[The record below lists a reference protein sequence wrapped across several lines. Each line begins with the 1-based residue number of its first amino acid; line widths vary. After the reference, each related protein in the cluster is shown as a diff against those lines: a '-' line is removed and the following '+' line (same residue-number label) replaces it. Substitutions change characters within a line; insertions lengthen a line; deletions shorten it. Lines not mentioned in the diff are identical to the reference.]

1 MKKILITGANS
12 YIGMNFA
19 KYAEAFYSTE
29 LTTEA
34 ISLRE
39 NSWKDKNFGEYDV
52 VLHVAGIAHVDLGD
66 HDEEIRKKY
75 ISVNTDLA
83 VETCKKAKREG
94 VKQFV
99 FMSSSCVYGD
109 NNIFINKRV
118 ITEQTT
124 PDPDS
129 YYGESK
135 LLAEEGLMALTD
147 ESFTVTIIRTPMVY
161 GKGSKGNYPVL
172 AKLALKTPVFPAFN
186 NERSMIYIENLTEF
200 LSQITLKCRGG
211 IFWPQNAEYTGT
223 SDLVRKVSRI
233 HGHKILI
240 TGLFNWAIYA
250 TACFPGKIGR
260 LTRKA
265 FGSLCYERSMS
276 VYDFDYCVVGFEESI
291 KRTENTSSF

>member
-39 NSWKDKNFGEYDV
+39 NSWMDKDFGEYDA

-66 HDEEIRKKY
+66 NDKEIRKKY

-83 VETCKKAKREG
+83 VEACKKAKREG

-109 NNIFINKRV
+109 NSALRNKRV
-118 ITEQTT
+118 ITELTT
-124 PDPDS
+124 PAPDS

-135 LLAEEGLMALTD
+135 LLAEEGLRKLAD
-147 ESFTVTIIRTPMVY
+147 ESFTVTIIRSPMVY
-161 GKGSKGNYPVL
+161 GKGSKGNYPIL
-172 AKLALKTPVFPAFN
+172 AKLALKTPIFPAFN
-186 NERSMIYIENLTEF
+186 NMRSMIYIENFTEF
-200 LSQITLKCRGG
+200 LSQIILKCRGG
-211 IFWPQNAEYTGT
+211 IFWPQNAEYAGT
-223 SDLVRKVSRI
+223 SDLVREVSKV
-233 HGHKILI
+233 HGHRILI
-240 TGLFNWAIYA
+240 TGLLNWVVYVA
-250 TACFPGKIGR
+250 ACFPGKIGR
-260 LTRKA
+260 LTGKA
-265 FGSLCYERSMS
+265 FGSLCYGESLSR
-276 VYDFDYCVVGFEESI
+276 YDFDYCIVGFEESI
-291 KRTENTSSF
+291 KRTEE